1 MRTDSFQCDAAGPG
15 VGLDADVETK
25 SPPAQMKPGFL
36 VAALLTHFHCSPEDA
51 RSWHS
56 ADAPLVDPA

>member
-1 MRTDSFQCDAAGPG
+1 MSTNSFHDDVARPG
-15 VGLDADVETK
+15 VGLDADVETE
-25 SPPAQMKPGFL
+25 SPPAQMKPGFF
-36 VAALLTHFHCSPEDA
+36 VAALLTHFHCTPEGV